1 MYSRRLLPVLLYAA
15 LLMLVQPQRLPAQTS
30 ADAIAGSGASASVAA
45 DGSEPGQTNVLVD
58 RVEIL
63 PANFPLGSEI
73 RMRIFFDR
81 TAGVLEYSRPSE
93 NLAVGMLPPDIISLE
108 LTPAADGLECLVL
121 QLIAWSPGQNWLK
134 IPEYQGLVFPPL
146 SFQVQSALDAGYQ
159 PDLLGQ
165 LEVRGFRYQL
175 IALLAALALFLLL
188 LLGLA
193 IFLPGLRLAAA
204 GRRRTRRAL
213 RLLERQLR
221 QLEKNADS
229 DATAWQ
235 SFIRVI
241 GEFLQER
248 LSCPDYL
255 RWRDGPDADARGQG
269 QPQAETQPR
278 PELPFLPALA
288 TTELQQLP
296 PDWLPPDVRNGL
308 MLLLRRGEAV
318 CWEGRPDPALP
329 AAVQDMRVLVN
340 LLETRLQDQAQSN
353 LKARPQPAES
363 ELPS

>member
-1 MYSRRLLPVLLYAA
+1 MCSRSILPVLLCAA
-15 LLMLVQPQRLPAQTS
+15 LFLLVPPQILPAQTS
-30 ADAIAGSGASASVAA
+30 ADAAA
-45 DGSEPGQTNVLVD
+45 GSEPGQTNVLVD

-63 PANFPLGSEI
+63 PVNFPLGSEI
-73 RMRIFFDR
+73 RMRIYFDR
-81 TAGVLEYSRPSE
+81 TAGVLEYSRPPE
-93 NLAVGMLPPDIISLE
+93 NPAIGMLPPDILSLE
-108 LTPAADGLECLVL
+108 LTPAADGLECLSL

-146 SFQVQSALDAGYQ
+146 TFQVQSILDTGYQ

-204 GRRRTRRAL
+204 GRRRARRAL

-221 QLEKNADS
+221 QLEKSAGS
-229 DATAWQ
+229 DAAAWQ
-235 SFIRVI
+235 SFSRLV
-241 GEFLQER
+241 GEYLQER
-248 LSCPDYL
+248 LACPDYQLWRNGSDPEPLGHVRQNPETRL
-255 RWRDGPDADARGQG
+255 RS
-269 QPQAETQPR
+269 ETRTEIR

-288 TTELQQLP
+288 TAELEQLP
-296 PDWLPPDVRNGL
+296 SDWLPPDVRVAL
-308 MLLLRRGEAV
+308 LQLLRRAEAV

-329 AAVQDMRVLVN
+329 AAIKELRSLVN
-340 LLETRLQDQAQSN
+340 LLETRLQT
-353 LKARPQPAES
+353 RPQPIQQPRPRSAES
-363 ELPS
+363 ELVS